1 MAAYHRVYDSITCR
15 LTAKNLDRLRNLTLG
30 NRVWATFP
38 FYGVTVDAGRRRRLS
53 ELIGEFAPVYYDRAT
68 ILQRTTRSTEDSPS
82 APAAPLRFTMHAYGR
97 CARATLQLRCYNNN
111 NNIYGAIVTTKVI
124 ARFHPVQ

>member
-1 MAAYHRVYDSITCR
+1 MAAYRRVYDSITCR
-15 LTAKNLDRLRNLTLG
+15 LTAKNLDRLRNPTLG

-97 CARATLQLRCYNNN
+97 CARYAAVTLL
-111 NNIYGAIVTTKVI
+111 
-124 ARFHPVQ
+124 